1 MDRPEAFPLDCT
13 DRLVR
18 LFNATGMIG
27 TKVAAAAP
35 ERVQS
40 LTVLS
45 STGFGHHMVLSMLWS
60 PLLALKVRGHRLKNG
75 PQPRCIRNARDDR
88 RLVCT
93 LICIAMYS
101 CCCLMYCC

>member
-1 MDRPEAFPLDCT
+1 MQNAWSPTVWCGPAPTADQLSLDGP
-13 DRLVR
+13 
-18 LFNATGMIG
+18 GMIG

-60 PLLALKVRGHRLKNG
+60 PLLALKVREISGRSTPLPSSG
-75 PQPRCIRNARDDR
+75 VQSGLD
-88 RLVCT
+88 
-93 LICIAMYS
+93 YS
-101 CCCLMYCC
+101 AF